1 MAYEIEYKVF
11 LESKLDIINM
21 LTNIGCIWGK
31 KKRQYDQTY
40 YKKEFTDANSEK
52 EIFLRIRQED
62 NNNNILTLKQIL
74 NNMEVLEFE
83 STIGNPDEIAKM
95 IRLIGFEEYVTI
107 NKLRTEGKLNSFSIC
122 LDEVEN
128 LGEFLEVEM
137 LVEDNC
143 ERETAKKEIQNFLL
157 FIGINSEQICTKRYH
172 TMLRELYNRR

>member
-1 MAYEIEYKVF
+1 MAYEIELKVF
-11 LESKLDIINM
+11 LENKLDTIST
-21 LTNIGCIWGK
+21 LTNMGCIWGR

-40 YKKEFTDANSEK
+40 YKKDLMGAKSEK

-62 NNNNILTLKQIL
+62 NNKNILTLKQII
-74 NNMEVLEFE
+74 NNMEVLEYE

-95 IRLIGFEEYVTI
+95 IQLIGYEEYVTI
-107 NKLRTEGKLNSFSIC
+107 NKVRTEGKLNNFTIC

-143 ERETAKKEIQNFLL
+143 DRNAAKREIQKFLSS
-157 FIGINSEQICTKRYH
+157 IGVNYKQICNKRYH
-172 TMLRELYNRR
+172 TMLRELYT